1 MIFAIL
7 LAVTAA
13 VAIAIFVPAVP
24 AFGAATD
31 PLWLGPAGHRLE
43 ELVLPI
49 GHLVF
54 SCSLVNSFN

>member
-7 LAVTAA
+7 LTIIAGVAV
-13 VAIAIFVPAVP
+13 AIFVPTAP
-24 AFGAATD
+24 AFGAAAG
-31 PLWLGPAGHRLE
+31 PLWLGPAGHHLE
-43 ELVLPI
+43 VLVLFI